1 MQVPKQLSLF
11 GDAPSADASDNLF
24 LALRPSAEAAAQI
37 IRLAAVLCSEHGLT
51 GRPLPSERLHVTL
64 HNVSDHAEV
73 RRDCVAAVSQAV
85 RDLDLRRFEVVLDR
99 VSTFRGRRGNLPV
112 VLRGNDGVA
121 TLAAQL
127 PERLPR
133 RPNAALLHGDLWVGN
148 VLAHGG
154 RVSALIDPACL
165 RGHAEADLA
174 MLTLF
179 GAPDAAF
186 WDAYPVERGWRE
198 RRCVYQLWPAIV
210 HLRLFGEGYRPM
222 VARLLAEAGV

>member
-121 TLAAQL
+121 TLAAQ
-127 PERLPR
+127 R
-133 RPNAALLHGDLWVGN
+133 RILATAMAGAGLGQRPSGSYVPHVTLLYSDRSVADRAIAPIRWHADEFVLIRSFVGQGRHV
-148 VLAHGG
+148 VLA
-154 RVSALIDPACL
+154 R
-165 RGHAEADLA
+165 
-174 MLTLF
+174 
-179 GAPDAAF
+179 
-186 WDAYPVERGWRE
+186 
-198 RRCVYQLWPAIV
+198 WP
-210 HLRLFGEGYRPM
+210 LGS
-222 VARLLAEAGV
+222 